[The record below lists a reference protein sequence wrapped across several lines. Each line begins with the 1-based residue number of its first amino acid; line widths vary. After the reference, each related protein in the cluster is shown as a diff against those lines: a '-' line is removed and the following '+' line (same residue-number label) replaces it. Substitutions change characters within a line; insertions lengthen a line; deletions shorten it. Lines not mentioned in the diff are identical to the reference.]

1 MLKNRISLV
10 KLFPRLKVKVGVEL
24 GVARGDYSYKLNK
37 AYTFEKFYGVDSWSS
52 RIHNDSQRLTATQ
65 LLGRFP
71 QVELIQG
78 TFSEVVTKFED
89 NYFDLVVT
97 SEDAGGD
104 KVSGFPEKLLARL
117 LDDSNPVGWSIGD
130 QDWDHLFSGSTDFFQ
145 KVSHSKST
153 TYSEGKK
160 KFHTFNQMIE
170 ILQEAE
176 KR

>member
-52 RIHNDSQRLTATQ
+52 RIHNDCQRLTATQ

-78 TFSEVVTKFED
+78 TFSEVVTKFKD
-89 NYFDLVVT
+89 NYFDFIYIDGYAHTGQLKGDTLRQWFPKLKKYGIFAGHDYSKVLWPRNYFHINQYLKEELGYKIHVT
-97 SEDAGGD
+97 SG
-104 KVSGFPEKLLARL
+104 R
-117 LDDSNPVGWSIGD
+117 NPSWYIM
-130 QDWDHLFSGSTDFFQ
+130 
-145 KVSHSKST
+145 K
-153 TYSEGKK
+153 
-160 KFHTFNQMIE
+160 
-170 ILQEAE
+170 
-176 KR
+176 